1 MEWASFLCE
10 NGPFHSS
17 LERLL
22 TDVEVRV
29 RLAAGDVLGV
39 LCAKIGTQVY
49 LQCKDHILHLVQ
61 SNLER
66 QATEN
71 SGAKQEQIETE
82 KLMEKLATSSQK
94 RYSADVAQLFHD
106 TAGWKNLETSMKC
119 LQAMIEGCGTNFQ
132 PFVEEDLL
140 SLIFQTLTHTN
151 RFVRETGYYVCSA
164 LVSCG
169 NTSHGKYLFLKN
181 INDEGRDS
189 VGAVNPIFAYGH
201 EFSRHLATGLAD
213 NWSQVRLAASVAA
226 RKFLMSLPDDKARE
240 VFFPELLPQMCLNR
254 YYVAE
259 GVRIYSQETWR
270 QVTGTYGKD
279 LVQKYISQTVDYYIL
294 ATESDNHAVR
304 EAACACIAEL
314 ASKIQAHS
322 VRPYV
327 GKLLHTLLV
336 CFRDESWPV
345 RDAACVACGHFILC
359 FPDESHESMTFLYPL
374 FFGNLEDPIPTVR
387 QGAAVALANVVRAYG
402 QESLA
407 VLMER
412 VTQGLKNVRNQPQDS
427 EKYRD
432 LDKGQANFGIVKK
445 IRDNDPELHS
455 DNVMYS
461 CGSLAP
467 KMGRGGSD
475 HKFRR
480 PSQFWEMADGCVYLL
495 SELSQIPEMSRTVF
509 NTLPLVAEAC
519 HHRHY
524 THHLV
529 FIETVCKQLPVIAK
543 GIGKKTFKSVE
554 CENSL
559 TSSAA
564 SQCLNQLGTLL
575 GPNILRAKLINQA
588 VTMTYAVNVVCS
600 IITHVLVDP
609 ITLGDESS
617 FKYHPPFFVSLVL
630 LRCKLVDPTEFGVTV
645 FTGDVTDHM
654 SSEVSTSLFSSDQ
667 ILDGDNS
674 QYTAKIHSERLR
686 SQNTRQLI
694 SGSCDMSR
702 QWSQDI
708 GMVLRGLQSVVSA
721 STRLQEARCKQAWE
735 NSSVKTLAEETRN
748 KVSQVVQK
756 GLTEDMQTVLSKTVS
771 ETFQR
776 TWVVVE
782 GVRQYA
788 MYATGSTAATSDSR
802 GPTESSL
809 SKFIDLSDIKL
820 DNSENNYLK
829 TEIEHETTPDELKS
843 GGEASKTT
851 NPSSE
856 KLNVE
861 NLSSVKLS
869 TPVMTPPFS
878 IESPAGDLAVAKKP
892 INTSG
897 KSASQSLLSSSNNK
911 EDEKEPKVTAKPK
924 RKQMLSESAKQRK
937 VPASRLERII
947 SFGGLAAGLGV
958 GTVAELARR
967 SIGVKKEE
975 MTVGRTLDSAFL
987 SEANAERIVNTLC
1000 KVRGAALK
1008 LGQILSIQ
1016 DNNIIS
1022 PGLQKAFERV
1032 RQSADFMPTWQVE
1045 KVLTSELGDDWR
1057 SKVAHFEIKPFAA
1070 ASIGQVHLVTLH
1082 NGTEAAM
1089 KIQYPGVAKGIESDI
1104 DNLVGIMKVWNV
1116 FPDALF
1122 VDNIVTVA
1130 KRELSWEVDY
1140 KREAECT
1147 KKFKTLVQP
1156 YPDYFVPRVI
1166 DELCTAQ
1173 IFTTELID
1181 GLPIDKCTDLDEET
1195 RHHIAR
1201 LIMQLCL
1208 RELFEFLYM
1217 QTDPNWANF
1226 FYNPESRQ
1234 LALLDFGASREYSRS
1249 FMDQYIEIIRGAADG
1264 DRDKVLRLSRDIGF
1278 LTGYESKVM
1287 DDAHVDTVM
1296 ILGEVF
1302 RKPEAFD
1309 FGSQST
1315 TQQVTQ
1321 LVPTMLKHR
1330 LCPPPEEIYSLH
1342 RKLSGVFL
1350 LCSKLRVK
1358 MECRSMFDEAYL
1370 AYKQHN

>member
-1 MEWASFLCE
+1 
-10 NGPFHSS
+10 
-17 LERLL
+17 
-22 TDVEVRV
+22 
-29 RLAAGDVLGV
+29 
-39 LCAKIGTQVY
+39 
-49 LQCKDHILHLVQ
+49 
-61 SNLER
+61 
-66 QATEN
+66 
-71 SGAKQEQIETE
+71 
-82 KLMEKLATSSQK
+82 
-94 RYSADVAQLFHD
+94 
-106 TAGWKNLETSMKC
+106 
-119 LQAMIEGCGTNFQ
+119 
-132 PFVEEDLL
+132 
-140 SLIFQTLTHTN
+140 
-151 RFVRETGYYVCSA
+151 
-164 LVSCG
+164 
-169 NTSHGKYLFLKN
+169 
-181 INDEGRDS
+181 
-189 VGAVNPIFAYGH
+189 
-201 EFSRHLATGLAD
+201 
-213 NWSQVRLAASVAA
+213 
-226 RKFLMSLPDDKARE
+226 
-240 VFFPELLPQMCLNR
+240 
-254 YYVAE
+254 
-259 GVRIYSQETWR
+259 
-270 QVTGTYGKD
+270 
-279 LVQKYISQTVDYYIL
+279 
-294 ATESDNHAVR
+294 
-304 EAACACIAEL
+304 
-314 ASKIQAHS
+314 
-322 VRPYV
+322 
-327 GKLLHTLLV
+327 
-336 CFRDESWPV
+336 
-345 RDAACVACGHFILC
+345 
-359 FPDESHESMTFLYPL
+359 
-374 FFGNLEDPIPTVR
+374 
-387 QGAAVALANVVRAYG
+387 
-402 QESLA
+402 
-407 VLMER
+407 
-412 VTQGLKNVRNQPQDS
+412 
-427 EKYRD
+427 
-432 LDKGQANFGIVKK
+432 
-445 IRDNDPELHS
+445 
-455 DNVMYS
+455 
-461 CGSLAP
+461 
-467 KMGRGGSD
+467 
-475 HKFRR
+475 
-480 PSQFWEMADGCVYLL
+480 
-495 SELSQIPEMSRTVF
+495 
-509 NTLPLVAEAC
+509 
-519 HHRHY
+519 
-524 THHLV
+524 
-529 FIETVCKQLPVIAK
+529 
-543 GIGKKTFKSVE
+543 
-554 CENSL
+554 
-559 TSSAA
+559 
-564 SQCLNQLGTLL
+564 
-575 GPNILRAKLINQA
+575 
-588 VTMTYAVNVVCS
+588 
-600 IITHVLVDP
+600 
-609 ITLGDESS
+609 
-617 FKYHPPFFVSLVL
+617 
-630 LRCKLVDPTEFGVTV
+630 
-645 FTGDVTDHM
+645 
-654 SSEVSTSLFSSDQ
+654 
-667 ILDGDNS
+667 
-674 QYTAKIHSERLR
+674 
-686 SQNTRQLI
+686 
-694 SGSCDMSR
+694 MSR

-708 GMVLRGLQSVVSA
+708 GMILRGLQSVVSA
-721 STRLQEARCKQAWE
+721 STRLQETRCKQVWE

-748 KVSQVVQK
+748 KVGQVVQK
-756 GLTEDMQTVLSKTVS
+756 GLTEDLQTALSKTVS

-788 MYATGSTAATSDSR
+788 MYATGSTAATPGSR

-829 TEIEHETTPDELKS
+829 REIEHETTPDELKS
-843 GGEASKTT
+843 EGEASKTT

-856 KLNVE
+856 KLTVE

-869 TPVMTPPFS
+869 TPVMTPPFG
-878 IESPAGDLAVAKKP
+878 IESPADDLAVAKKP
-892 INTSG
+892 INTSE
-897 KSASQSLLSSSNNK
+897 KSDSQTLLSSSNDK
-911 EDEKEPKVTAKPK
+911 EDEKGPKVTAKPK
-924 RKQMLSESAKQRK
+924 RKQMLCLPDEMNIFQLSESAKQRK
-937 VPASRLERII
+937 VPSSRLERII

-967 SIGVKKEE
+967 SLGVKKDE

-1156 YPDYFVPRVI
+1156 YPDYFVPRVV
-1166 DELCTAQ
+1166 DELSTAQ

-1181 GLPIDKCTDLDEET
+1181 GLPIDKCADLDEET

-1358 MECRSMFDEAYL
+1358 MECRSMFDEAYV
-1370 AYKQHN
+1370 AYKQQN